1 MFTGIITATARIK
14 KLSRQGGIVSAV
26 IQKPRKF
33 KVYHGESISVN
44 GICSTVVRASG
55 GTLTFEYMAE
65 TLRKTNIGSLKSG
78 DLVNLEQ
85 SLAWGGRLHGHF
97 VTGHVDTRGTTT
109 RIRREG
115 NSRVLRIKIPA
126 QLLRYIVPKGSVAVE
141 GVSLTVVEKYRAGF
155 SVALIPY
162 TLTRTNL
169 GEKRAGD
176 AVNIECDMIAKYL
189 GEMSA
194 KHRHAGKRR

>member
-1 MFTGIITATARIK
+1 
-14 KLSRQGGIVSAV
+14 
-26 IQKPRKF
+26 
-33 KVYHGESISVN
+33 
-44 GICSTVVRASG
+44 
-55 GTLTFEYMAE
+55 
-65 TLRKTNIGSLKSG
+65 
-78 DLVNLEQ
+78 
-85 SLAWGGRLHGHF
+85 
-97 VTGHVDTRGTTT
+97 
-109 RIRREG
+109 
-115 NSRVLRIKIPA
+115 
-126 QLLRYIVPKGSVAVE
+126 